1 VPGGTHNGSRIFRVR
16 QEGQP
21 AETGDDLT
29 LATMTSPKLPACI
42 LNPIIPKN
50 HKQVGWPRPI
60 QQLSVLE
67 RELSV
72 FDRGDRP
79 NYEVVLAVID
89 YFKDYPDSCHHPT
102 EDMIFEKLKARDPI
116 AASSIGDLEAEHREG
131 ARRLRRAAQ
140 AVERVLSDQDL
151 LRQTVADIIRDFIS
165 HERQHMAMEERVV
178 FPAALNALQPE
189 DWADIALKMADR
201 DDPFYRPDF
210 EQKFNRLRRNIREME
225 EEADSERAS

>member
-1 VPGGTHNGSRIFRVR
+1 MSYVIEVLR
-16 QEGQP
+16 QEHCNIENLLG
-21 AETGDDLT
+21 
-29 LATMTSPKLPACI
+29 
-42 LNPIIPKN
+42 
-50 HKQVGWPRPI
+50 
-60 QQLSVLE
+60 VLE

-89 YFKDYPDSCHHPT
+89 YFKDYPDSCHHPK
-102 EDMIFEKLKARDPI
+102 EDLIFEKLKARDPV
-116 AASSIGDLEAEHREG
+116 ATASIGDLEAEHREG

-151 LRQTVADIIRDFIS
+151 RRQSVADIIRDFIS

-178 FPAALNALQPE
+178 FPAALDALRPT
-189 DWADIALKMADR
+189 DWADIALKLGDR
-201 DDPFYRPDF
+201 DDPFNLPGF

-225 EEADSERAS
+225 EEADPEPAG

>member
-1 VPGGTHNGSRIFRVR
+1 MSYVIEVLR
-16 QEGQP
+16 QEHCNI
-21 AETGDDLT
+21 ECL
-29 LATMTSPKLPACI
+29 
-42 LNPIIPKN
+42 
-50 HKQVGWPRPI
+50 
-60 QQLSVLE
+60 LSVLE

-89 YFKDYPDSCHHPT
+89 YFKDYPDSCHHPK

-151 LRQTVADIIRDFIS
+151 LRQTVAEIIRDFIS

-178 FPAALNALQPE
+178 FTAALNALQPE
-189 DWADIALKMADR
+189 DWADIALKMADH